1 MLIFKMID
9 ESICDWIL
17 KNDNEIQKL
26 RDKNKKKNVFIFFYY
41 FYIWGNIYFYS
52 ILNLFYLK

>member
-26 RDKNKKKNVFIFFYY
+26 RDKNKKYCNEDLV
-41 FYIWGNIYFYS
+41 
-52 ILNLFYLK
+52 

>member
-1 MLIFKMID
+1 MID

-26 RDKNKKKNVFIFFYY
+26 RDKNRMILVFFTDVTQTDVT
-41 FYIWGNIYFYS
+41 NR
-52 ILNLFYLK
+52 

>member
-26 RDKNKKKNVFIFFYY
+26 RDKN
-41 FYIWGNIYFYS
+41 
-52 ILNLFYLK
+52 FYLFLLFLYMG

>member
-26 RDKNKKKNVFIFFYY
+26 RDKNK
-41 FYIWGNIYFYS
+41 
-52 ILNLFYLK
+52 ILCEQYCNEDLL

>member
-17 KNDNEIQKL
+17 KNDHEIQKL
-26 RDKNKKKNVFIFFYY
+26 RDKNKIVCEQ
-41 FYIWGNIYFYS
+41 YS
-52 ILNLFYLK
+52 NEDLL